1 MNAAQTISHHLPLKE
16 SMYIPKHF
24 EVTDNTEIYD
34 FIEANAFGQIISS
47 SSGRLC
53 STHIPF
59 LLSDDRTALLG
70 HLAKSNPQLQD
81 IEGQE
86 VLISLQGPH
95 DYISPSWY
103 SSPGVPTWNYQ
114 SVHIYGHC
122 KVFHDADALRQV
134 VDTLTRTYESNLS
147 PPWEP
152 EYNPSML
159 GAISG
164 LEISISDI
172 QCKYKLSQNRSEQ
185 DRQQVVDQLKA
196 NNSTQLAEAM
206 QRRELENE
214 R

>member
-1 MNAAQTISHHLPLKE
+1 
-16 SMYIPKHF
+16 MYIPKHF
-24 EVTDNTEIYD
+24 EVTDNTEVYA
-34 FIEANAFGQIISS
+34 FIEANAFGQLISNS
-47 SSGRLC
+47 AGRLC

-59 LLSDDRTALLG
+59 LLSDDKTMLLG
-70 HLAKSNPQLQD
+70 HLAKNNPQLHD

-114 SVHIYGHC
+114 SAHLYGHC
-122 KVFHDADALRQV
+122 KVFHDADSLRQV
-134 VDTLTRTYESNLS
+134 VDTLTRRYEASLS
-147 PPWEP
+147 PSWEP

-159 GAISG
+159 GAIAG

-185 DRQQVVDQLKA
+185 DRRQVVDRLKA
-196 NNSTQLAEAM
+196 NDSVQLAEAM
-206 QRRELENE
+206 QRREPENE

>member
-1 MNAAQTISHHLPLKE
+1 
-16 SMYIPKHF
+16 MYIPKHF
-24 EVTDNTEIYD
+24 EVTDNTEIYA
-34 FIEANAFGQIISS
+34 FIEANAFGQLISN
-47 SSGRLC
+47 SSGRLF

-59 LLSDDRTALLG
+59 LLSDDKTRLLG
-70 HLAKSNPQLQD
+70 HLARNNPQLHD

-114 SVHIYGHC
+114 AAHIYGHC
-122 KVFHDADALRQV
+122 KVFHDAEALRQV
-134 VDTLTRTYESNLS
+134 VDTLTRMYESSLS
-147 PPWEP
+147 PSWVP

-159 GAISG
+159 GAIAG

-172 QCKYKLSQNRSEQ
+172 QCKYKLSQNRSEL
-185 DRQQVVDQLKA
+185 DRRQVVDQLKA
-196 NNSTQLAEAM
+196 NNSIQLAEEM

-214 R
+214 S